1 MLFLENDIIE
11 NRYRVIE
18 FIGKGGMS
26 EVYLGYDIRVKRK
39 VALKVLT
46 KIEDNDP
53 IAFKRFNQEIEI
65 MSQISHPNIVEI
77 IDYFLTKPY
86 IIVLEF
92 VKGNSL
98 KKIIKKRAPFL
109 LKEVIM
115 ITKQL
120 LSAMIEIEENH
131 IVHRDLKPQNI
142 IITSSGLLKILDFG
156 ISLIGKKEE
165 SIEDKN
171 IVGSV
176 QYMSPETVR
185 NKNISIKSDIYS
197 IGIIIYE
204 MLTGNVPF
212 HSDESINVALMHIK
226 KKVPSIKESSDA
238 FHDDLDYI
246 IKKATERDSTERYQ
260 SFKDFQKDFVNF
272 ANFYQENNMDL
283 NRIINKSSLHKRK
296 KSFFS
301 LFFKKFK

>member
-1 MLFLENDIIE
+1 
-11 NRYRVIE
+11 
-18 FIGKGGMS
+18 
-26 EVYLGYDIRVKRK
+26 
-39 VALKVLT
+39 
-46 KIEDNDP
+46 
-53 IAFKRFNQEIEI
+53 

-156 ISLIGKKEE
+156 ISLIGKKDETL
-165 SIEDKN
+165 EDKN

-212 HSDESINVALMHIK
+212 HADESINVALMHIK

-246 IKKATERDSTERYQ
+246 IKKATERDSSERYQ

-283 NRIINKSSLHKRK
+283 NRIINKSALHKRK

-301 LFFKKFK
+301 FFKKFK

>member
-26 EVYLGYDIRVKRK
+26 EVYLGYDIRAKRK

-156 ISLIGKKEE
+156 ISLIGKKDETL
-165 SIEDKN
+165 EDKN

-212 HSDESINVALMHIK
+212 HADESINVALMHIK

-246 IKKATERDSTERYQ
+246 IKKATERDSSERYQ

-301 LFFKKFK
+301 FFKKFK